1 MHFQYTILLSQCG
14 CPFMA
19 RFNFHYDWYIF
30 YWYPFVHCR
39 PHSSSSRGRQVC
51 EPQIHKYYSSTKK
64 SNKQIHKNT
73 QKPLKIQFQVF
84 LYLTSRDVIGRRA
97 LPAWDTHPTRN
108 RILKKTELI
117 FMCCL
122 KHEKALNHVLTL
134 FCNNFFDSDSE
145 IDENAWE
152 TCTAYGHLC
161 EKIER
166 HLYQRRAHSSSQVLS
181 KCR

>member
-1 MHFQYTILLSQCG
+1 MVSNINIDPVQAAVTAANMINLNNIIITHHHRQLCQHWHFHHKCISSIPSLSSQCG

-19 RFNFHYDWYIF
+19 RVHFHYDWYIC

-97 LPAWDTHPTRN
+97 LPAWDKHPTTN
-108 RILKKTELI
+108 RSIFILTVE
-117 FMCCL
+117 
-122 KHEKALNHVLTL
+122 
-134 FCNNFFDSDSE
+134 
-145 IDENAWE
+145 
-152 TCTAYGHLC
+152 
-161 EKIER
+161 
-166 HLYQRRAHSSSQVLS
+166 
-181 KCR
+181 